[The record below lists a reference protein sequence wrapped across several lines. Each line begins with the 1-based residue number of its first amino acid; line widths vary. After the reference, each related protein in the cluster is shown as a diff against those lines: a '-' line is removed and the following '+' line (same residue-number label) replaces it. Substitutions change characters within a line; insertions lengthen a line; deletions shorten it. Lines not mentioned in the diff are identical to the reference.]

1 MCYTSKSCMSF
12 AWGMLLQTWNVTLG
26 FAAGYCSPGFC
37 RISLDGASMGHVSN
51 KSALYNDGG
60 TQNSDHYS
68 YFRKQQEST
77 PQSYTHGLLMFD
89 R

>member
-1 MCYTSKSCMSF
+1 
-12 AWGMLLQTWNVTLG
+12 
-26 FAAGYCSPGFC
+26 
-37 RISLDGASMGHVSN
+37 MGHVSN